1 MSRIGKLPIPVPK
14 NVKVNI
20 QPGVIYIEGP
30 KGKLSQTYKP
40 AVNFVLQN
48 DQLIVTRKDDTRESK
63 CLHGL
68 YRNLAANMI
77 KGVSEG
83 YKRNLTLVGVGYR
96 AELKGKSVLFS
107 LGYSTQIEYVIPEGI
122 QIAIDQNTK
131 ITVSGINKELVGR
144 VASEIRSLRPPEPY
158 KGKGVKYDEE
168 TIRRKVGKST
178 AKK

>member
-1 MSRIGKLPIPVPK
+1 MSRIGRQPIPVPK

-20 QPGVIYIEGP
+20 LADQLQVEGP
-30 KGKLSQTYKP
+30 KGKLSQAYKP
-40 AVNFVLQN
+40 T
-48 DQLIVTRKDDTRESK
+48 VTFTLENENLVVSRKDDSK
-63 CLHGL
+63 ETISMHGL

-83 YKRNLTLVGVGYR
+83 FKKNLTLVGVGFR
-96 AELKGKSVLFS
+96 AEVKGKSVLFN

-122 QIAIDQNTK
+122 QIQVEQNTK
-131 ITVSGINKELVGR
+131 VSVSGINKELVGR

-158 KGKGVKYDEE
+158 KGKGIKYDDE